1 MLAHTG
7 ASSCNPK
14 YSALCCW
21 NCLWNFQFQQLKLM
35 RHWHLNVQNNDFFK
49 AQGIPGKRNLIEI
62 VLLIKFCQNDRMY
75 NPESSSKS
83 TFIVRPRK
91 YKPNRCQISVD
102 LQFSLV
108 STLNFDVIVSLRVVF
123 SLKLNNWFCL
133 DYSTCS
139 RATCNVDAISS
150 AITLLADQEHKA
162 SIF

>member
-1 MLAHTG
+1 MP
-7 ASSCNPK
+7 SN
-14 YSALCCW
+14 ALP
-21 NCLWNFQFQQLKLM
+21 L
-35 RHWHLNVQNNDFFK
+35 HFK
-49 AQGIPGKRNLIEI
+49 QTFWRWWDRIHATFST
-62 VLLIKFCQNDRMY
+62 LLIKFCQNDRMY

-133 DYSTCS
+133 DYSTWS